1 MSVKE
6 MSECNCVIKGF
17 VDGSSIWKSVVASTL
32 FNLFM
37 VFFGRSF
44 FGFVC
49 SVLSLAILVGGVCV
63 KVSPDRLELIKTKD
77 VVSSEALQKHC
88 ETISNCINRKMEII
102 IALVTWESPF
112 VSFMAF
118 LALVGSSIFLRNIG
132 LFVFSTVVINSL
144 LLKNYI
150 NSFYCCFVGPK
161 VSPHLDNISKKF
173 NKSFEKIPRVENL
186 KSE

>member
-1 MSVKE
+1 MT
-6 MSECNCVIKGF
+6 ECNCVIKGF
-17 VDGSSIWKSVVASTL
+17 IDGSSIWKSVVASTV
-32 FNLFM
+32 FNVFM
-37 VFFGRSF
+37 IFFGKNF

-63 KVSPDRLELIKTKD
+63 KISPDRLELIKKKD
-77 VVSSEALQKHC
+77 VVSSEVLEKHC
-88 ETISNCINRKMEII
+88 ENISNCINRKIEII

-118 LALVGSSIFLRNIG
+118 LALIFSAIFLRSVG
-132 LFVFSTVVINSL
+132 LFVFSTVAINSL

-150 NSFYCCFVGPK
+150 NSFYSNFVGPK
-161 VSPHLDNISKKF
+161 VSPHLDSISKKF
-173 NKSFEKIPRVENL
+173 NKSFEKIPRMENL